1 MLKIE
6 QYDEVELVDGRRGC
20 VVEVARGPGVLYAVD
35 VGSSPEDWETLYLYD
50 RDIARVVA
58 RPNS

>member
-1 MLKIE
+1 MVIQE
-6 QYDEVELVDGRRGC
+6 FDIVELKNGRRGC
-20 VVEVARGPGVLYAVD
+20 VVEVARGPGDLYAVD
-35 VGSSPEDWETLYLYD
+35 VGSSPEDWETLYLYE